1 MNRTPRTLLAL
12 TLALCLSGPVG
23 AADLL
28 EVYNQA
34 KAYDAQFASARAAL
48 DAGQEKYPQGL
59 AGLLP
64 VVSGAANTF
73 WNRVELPDTV
83 PPNPE
88 LFTFNSN
95 GWTVQLTQPLFRW
108 QNWEQFKQGELQV
121 AQAEATF
128 AAAGQDLIVRV
139 AQAYFD
145 ILNASDNLEFVKA
158 NKAAIA
164 EQLAQAKRNFE
175 VGTATITDT
184 NEAQARFDLAI
195 AQEIAAVNDLEVK
208 RRALQLLIG
217 DVPPALKP
225 LRPNIGLD
233 APGPNN
239 MDEWVTR
246 AQDQNFSVQ
255 AQEAVFEISKREVNR
270 QRAGHLPT
278 VDLVADYSE
287 NTNQNV
293 ATAALAPRR
302 QIDQSRI
309 GVQLNVPIFAGGAV
323 LSRTKEAVALQEKAR
338 QDLETV
344 RRTAQLEARRSFLN
358 VSNGL
363 AQVRALEQA
372 LVSSETSLQSN
383 RVGYEVG
390 VRINLDV
397 LNAVQQVFSTKRD
410 LAKARYDTIINGF
423 KLKQA
428 AGNLT
433 EEDVQRANALLQP

>member
-1 MNRTPRTLLAL
+1 MKRTHCTLPAMALA
-12 TLALCLSGPVG
+12 AALSGPLG

-48 DAGQEKYPQGL
+48 EAGREKYPQGQ

-64 VVSGAANTF
+64 TVNAAANTF
-73 WNRVELPDTV
+73 WNRAEIRDT
-83 PPNPE
+83 NQ
-88 LFTFNSN
+88 LFQYNSN
-95 GWTVQLTQPLFRW
+95 GWSVQLTQPLFRW

-121 AQAEATF
+121 VQAEATF
-128 AAAGQDLIVRV
+128 GAAGQDLIVRV

-145 ILNASDNLEFVKA
+145 ILNANDNLEFVKA

-184 NEAQARFDLAI
+184 NEAQARFDLAV

-208 RRALQLLIG
+208 RRALQLLVG
-217 DVPPALKP
+217 EVQPTLAP
-225 LRPNIGLD
+225 LNPKFELD
-233 APGPNN
+233 APSPNN
-239 MDEWVTR
+239 MDEWVAR
-246 AQDQNFSVQ
+246 AQDQNFNVQ
-255 AQEAVFEISKREVNR
+255 AQEAVLEISKREVNR

-278 VDLVADYSE
+278 VDIVGNYSE
-287 NTNQNV
+287 NTNQNLAV
-293 ATAALAPRR
+293 LAPRR
-302 QIDQSRI
+302 TIDQSQI
-309 GVQLNVPIFAGGAV
+309 GVQVNVPIFAGGSV
-323 LSRTKEAVALQEKAR
+323 LSRTREAVALQEKAR
-338 QDLETV
+338 QDLENV
-344 RRTAQLEARRSFLN
+344 RRTAVLEARRSFLN

-363 AQVRALEQA
+363 AQVKALDQA

-410 LAKARYDTIINGF
+410 LAKARYDTIVNGF

-433 EEDVQRANALLQP
+433 EEDVQRANALLGR

>member
-1 MNRTPRTLLAL
+1 MKRIQSALLGLAVSVAL
-12 TLALCLSGPVG
+12 ASPVR

-34 KAYDAQFASARAAL
+34 KGYDAQFAAARAAL
-48 DAGQEKYPQGL
+48 DAGKEKGPQGL

-64 VVSGAANTF
+64 NVAGTANTF
-73 WNRVELPDTV
+73 WNRARIQQTGD
-83 PPNPE
+83 

-108 QNWEQFKQGELQV
+108 QNWEAYKQGELQV
-121 AQAEATF
+121 LQAEATF
-128 AAAGQDLIVRV
+128 GAAGQDLVVRV

-145 ILNASDNLEFVKA
+145 VLQAGDNLEFVKA

-184 NEAQARFDLAI
+184 NEAQARYDLAN
-195 AQEIAAVNDLEVK
+195 AQEIAAINDLEVK
-208 RRALQLLIG
+208 QRALQLLIG
-217 DVPPALKP
+217 DVPPSLTKLP
-225 LRPNIGLD
+225 PTLQIESPT
-233 APGPNN
+233 PNN
-239 MDEWVTR
+239 MDEWVAR
-246 AQDQNFSVQ
+246 AQDQNFQVR
-255 AQEAVFEISKREVNR
+255 AQLAAVEVAKREIER
-270 QRAGHLPT
+270 QRAGHYPT
-278 VDLVADYSE
+278 VDLVGNVSD
-287 NTNQNV
+287 NTNQNL
-293 ATAALAPRR
+293 AILAPRR
-302 QIDQSRI
+302 TVEQTQI
-309 GVQLNVPIFAGGAV
+309 GVQIALPIFSGGSV
-323 LSRTKEAVALQEKAR
+323 LSRTREASALYEKSKS
-338 QDLETV
+338 DLDNV
-344 RRTAQLEARRSFLN
+344 RRSAVLDARRSFLN

-363 AQVRALEQA
+363 AQVKALEQA

-410 LAKARYDTIINGF
+410 LAKSRYDTIINGF

-433 EEDVQRANALLQP
+433 EEDVQRANALLAH

>member
-1 MNRTPRTLLAL
+1 MTRIRFALLGL
-12 TLALCLSGPVG
+12 TVAVAAAGPAQ

-34 KAYDAQFASARAAL
+34 KGYDAAYAAARAQL
-48 DAGQEKYPQGL
+48 EAGKEKGPQGL

-64 VVSGAANTF
+64 NVAGSANTF
-73 WNRVELPDTV
+73 WNRAEITQTDQ
-83 PPNPE
+83 

-108 QNWEQFKQGELQV
+108 QNWEAYKQGELQV
-121 AQAEATF
+121 VQAEATF
-128 AAAGQDLIVRV
+128 GAASQELIVRV

-145 ILNASDNLEFVKA
+145 VLQAEDNLAFVKA

-184 NEAQARFDLAI
+184 NEAQARFDLAA

-208 RRALQLLIG
+208 QRALQLVIG
-217 DVPPALKP
+217 NVPDKLAP
-225 LRPNIGLD
+225 LRPTLQIESPD
-233 APGPNN
+233 PNN
-239 MDEWVTR
+239 MDDWVTR
-246 AQDQNFSVQ
+246 AQDQNFQVRAQQ
-255 AQEAVFEISKREVNR
+255 AAVEVARREVER
-270 QRAGHLPT
+270 QRAGHYPT
-278 VDLVADYSE
+278 IDFVTNASA
-287 NTNQNV
+287 NTNQNL
-293 ATAALAPRR
+293 AILAPRR
-302 QIDQSRI
+302 TIDQTQV
-309 GVQLNVPIFAGGAV
+309 GVQLNLPIFSGGSV
-323 LSRTKEAVALQEKAR
+323 LSRTREAAALWDKSR
-338 QDLETV
+338 SDLDQV
-344 RRTAQLEARRSFLN
+344 RRTAELDARRSFLN

-363 AQVRALEQA
+363 AQVKALEQA

-410 LAKARYDTIINGF
+410 LAKARYDTILNGF
-423 KLKQA
+423 RLRQA
-428 AGNLT
+428 AGVLN
-433 EEDVQRANALLQP
+433 EQDIERANALLVR

>member
-1 MNRTPRTLLAL
+1 MKRIPVALLG
-12 TLALCLSGPVG
+12 LAVAAGFAGP
-23 AADLL
+23 ARASDLL

-34 KAYDAQFASARAAL
+34 KSYDAAYAAAQAQL
-48 DAGQEKYPQGL
+48 EAGKEKYPQGL

-64 VVSGAANTF
+64 NIAGSANTF
-73 WNRVELPDTV
+73 WNRVKLPDQT
-83 PPNPE
+83 PE
-88 LFTFNSN
+88 PLFTFNSN

-108 QNWEQFKQGELQV
+108 QNWEAFKQGELQV

-128 AAAGQDLIVRV
+128 GAAAQELIVRV

-145 ILNASDNLEFVKA
+145 VLQAEDNLAFVKA

-184 NEAQARFDLAI
+184 NEAQARFDLAA

-208 RRALQLLIG
+208 QRALQLLIG
-217 DVPPALKP
+217 DVPPALTP
-225 LRPNIGLD
+225 LRAQLQIDVPQ
-233 APGPNN
+233 PNN
-239 MDEWVTR
+239 MDEWVAR
-246 AQDQNFSVQ
+246 AQDENFQVRAQQ
-255 AQEAVFEISKREVNR
+255 AAVEIAKREISR
-270 QRAGHLPT
+270 QRAGHYPT
-278 VDLVADYSE
+278 VDFVTNASS
-287 NTNQNV
+287 NINQNV
-293 ATAALAPRR
+293 ATAAVAPRR
-302 QIDQSRI
+302 TIDQTQV
-309 GVQLNVPIFAGGAV
+309 GVQVALPIFSGGSV
-323 LSRTKEAVALQEKAR
+323 LSRTREAAALADKAVS
-338 QDLETV
+338 DLDQV
-344 RRTAQLEARRSFLN
+344 RRTAVLDARRSFLN

-363 AQVRALEQA
+363 AQVKALEQA

-433 EEDVQRANALLQP
+433 EQDVERANSLLAH

>member
-1 MNRTPRTLLAL
+1 MAVAAALA
-12 TLALCLSGPVG
+12 GP
-23 AADLL
+23 ARASDLV

-34 KAYDAQFASARAAL
+34 KGYDAQFAAAKAAL
-48 DAGQEKYPQGL
+48 EAGKEKGPQGL

-64 VVSGAANTF
+64 NVAGSANTF
-73 WNRVELPDTV
+73 WNRAEITQTND
-83 PPNPE
+83 

-95 GWTVQLTQPLFRW
+95 GWTVQLTQPIFRW
-108 QNWEQFKQGELQV
+108 QNWEAYKQGELQV
-121 AQAEATF
+121 LQAEATF
-128 AAAGQDLIVRV
+128 GAAGQDLVVRV

-145 ILNASDNLEFVKA
+145 VLQAGDNLEFVKA

-184 NEAQARFDLAI
+184 NEAQARFDLAA

-208 RRALQLLIG
+208 KRALQLLIG
-217 DVPPALKP
+217 DVPATLTP
-225 LRPNIGLD
+225 LRTTLQIDSPE
-233 APGPNN
+233 PNN
-239 MDEWVTR
+239 MDEWVAR
-246 AQDQNFSVQ
+246 AQDQNFQVR
-255 AQEAVFEISKREVNR
+255 AQEAAVQIAKREIER
-270 QRAGHLPT
+270 QRAGHYPT
-278 VDLVADYSE
+278 VDLVGNVSN
-287 NTNQNV
+287 NTNQNL
-293 ATAALAPRR
+293 AILAPRR
-302 QIDQSRI
+302 TVDQTQI
-309 GVQLNVPIFAGGAV
+309 GVQIALPIFSGGSV
-323 LSRTKEAVALQEKAR
+323 LSRTREAVALSDKAR
-338 QDLETV
+338 SDLDNV
-344 RRTAQLEARRSFLN
+344 RRSAALDARRSFLN

-363 AQVRALEQA
+363 AQVKALEQA

-410 LAKARYDTIINGF
+410 LAKSRYDTIINGF

-433 EEDVQRANALLQP
+433 EDDIQRANALLAH

>member
-1 MNRTPRTLLAL
+1 LLAL
-12 TLALCLSGPVG
+12 IVAGSLSGPLY

-34 KAYDAQFASARAAL
+34 KAYDAQFASSRAAL
-48 DAGQEKYPQGL
+48 EAGQEKYPQGL

-73 WNRVELPDTV
+73 WNRVELRDTDQ
-83 PPNPE
+83 
-88 LFTFNSN
+88 TFGYNSN

-128 AAAGQDLIVRV
+128 GAAGQDLIVRV

-145 ILNASDNLEFVKA
+145 ILNAMDNLEFVKA

-184 NEAQARFDLAI
+184 NEAQARFDLAV
-195 AQEIAAVNDLEVK
+195 AQEIAAINDLEVK

-217 DVPPALKP
+217 DVPPTLKP
-225 LRPNIGLD
+225 LKPNIGLD

-239 MDEWVTR
+239 MDEWVAR
-246 AQDQNFSVQ
+246 AQDQNFNVQ
-255 AQEAVFEISKREVNR
+255 AQSAVFEIAKREVNR

-278 VDLVADYSE
+278 VDLIADTSS
-287 NTNQNV
+287 NTNQNIAV
-293 ATAALAPRR
+293 TALAPRR
-302 QIDQSRI
+302 TIDQNRI
-309 GVQLNVPIFAGGAV
+309 GVQLNVPLFAGGAV
-323 LSRTKEAVALQEKAR
+323 VSRTKEAVALQEKAR

-344 RRTAQLEARRSFLN
+344 RRTAQLDARRSFLN

-363 AQVRALEQA
+363 AQVKALEQA

>member
-1 MNRTPRTLLAL
+1 MKRIRFALLGMAVAAAL
-12 TLALCLSGPVG
+12 AGP
-23 AADLL
+23 ARASDLV

-34 KAYDAQFASARAAL
+34 KGYDAQFAAAKAAL
-48 DAGQEKYPQGL
+48 EAGKEKGPQGL

-64 VVSGAANTF
+64 NVAGSANTF
-73 WNRVELPDTV
+73 WNRAEITQTND
-83 PPNPE
+83 

-95 GWTVQLTQPLFRW
+95 GWTVQLTQPIFRW
-108 QNWEQFKQGELQV
+108 QNWEAYKQGELQV
-121 AQAEATF
+121 LQAEATF
-128 AAAGQDLIVRV
+128 GAAGQDLVVRV

-145 ILNASDNLEFVKA
+145 VLQAGDNLEFVKA

-184 NEAQARFDLAI
+184 NEAQARFDLAA

-208 RRALQLLIG
+208 KRALQLLIG
-217 DVPPALKP
+217 DVPATLTP
-225 LRPNIGLD
+225 LRTTLQIDSPE
-233 APGPNN
+233 PNN
-239 MDEWVTR
+239 MDEWVAR
-246 AQDQNFSVQ
+246 AQDQNFQVR
-255 AQEAVFEISKREVNR
+255 AQEAAVQIAKREIER
-270 QRAGHLPT
+270 QRAGHYPT
-278 VDLVADYSE
+278 VDLVGNVSN
-287 NTNQNV
+287 NTNQNL
-293 ATAALAPRR
+293 AILAPRR
-302 QIDQSRI
+302 TVDQTQI
-309 GVQLNVPIFAGGAV
+309 GVQIALPIFSGGSV
-323 LSRTKEAVALQEKAR
+323 LSRTREAVALSDKAR
-338 QDLETV
+338 SDLDNV
-344 RRTAQLEARRSFLN
+344 RRSAALDARRSFLN

-363 AQVRALEQA
+363 AQVKALEQA

-410 LAKARYDTIINGF
+410 LAKSRYDTIINGF

-433 EEDVQRANALLQP
+433 EDDIQRANALLAH

>member
-12 TLALCLSGPVG
+12 ILAGSLSGPLG

-34 KAYDAQFASARAAL
+34 KAYDAQFASARSAL
-48 DAGQEKYPQGL
+48 EAGQEKYPQGL

-64 VVSGAANTF
+64 VISGAANTF
-73 WNRVELPDTV
+73 WNRVELPDDS
-83 PPNPE
+83 PPPI
-88 LFTFNSN
+88 FGYNSN

-128 AAAGQDLIVRV
+128 GAAGQDLIVRV

-145 ILNASDNLEFVKA
+145 ILNAVDNLEFVKA

-184 NEAQARFDLAI
+184 NEAQARFDLAV
-195 AQEIAAVNDLEVK
+195 AQEIAAINDLEVK
-208 RRALQLLIG
+208 RRTLQLLIG
-217 DVPPALKP
+217 DVPPTLKP
-225 LRPNIGLD
+225 LKPNIGLD

-239 MDEWVTR
+239 MDEWVAR
-246 AQDQNFSVQ
+246 AQDQNFNVQ

-278 VDLVADYSE
+278 VDLIADTGS
-287 NTNQNV
+287 NTNQNI
-293 ATAALAPRR
+293 ATTAIAPRR
-302 QIDQSRI
+302 QIDQNRI
-309 GVQLNVPIFAGGAV
+309 GVQLNLPLFAGGAV
-323 LSRTKEAVALQEKAR
+323 VSRTREAVALQEKAR

-344 RRTAQLEARRSFLN
+344 RRTAQLDARRSFLN

>member
-12 TLALCLSGPVG
+12 LLAVGLSGPLR

-34 KAYDAQFASARAAL
+34 KAYDAQFAAARAAL
-48 DAGQEKYPQGL
+48 DAGKEKYPQGL

-64 VVSGAANTF
+64 VVNGAANTF
-73 WNRVELPDTV
+73 WNRVELPDAA
-83 PPNPE
+83 PPN

-145 ILNASDNLEFVKA
+145 ILNAVDNLEFVKA

-184 NEAQARFDLAI
+184 NEAQARFDLAT

-208 RRALQLLIG
+208 RRALQQLIG

-225 LRPNIGLD
+225 LRPNIVLE
-233 APGPNN
+233 APAPNN
-239 MDEWVTR
+239 MDDWVGR

-278 VDLVADYSE
+278 LDLVTDYSE

-302 QIDQSRI
+302 QIDQTRI

-323 LSRTKEAVALQEKAR
+323 VSRTKEAVALQEKAR
-338 QDLETV
+338 NDLENV
-344 RRTAQLEARRSFLN
+344 RRTAQLDARRSFLN

-363 AQVRALEQA
+363 AQVKALEQA

-423 KLKQA
+423 RLKQA

-433 EEDVQRANALLQP
+433 EEDVQRANVLLLP

>member
-12 TLALCLSGPVG
+12 ILALGLSGPVA
-23 AADLL
+23 AADLI

-34 KAYDAQFASARAAL
+34 KAYDAQFASARSAL
-48 DAGQEKYPQGL
+48 DAGQEKYPQGR

-64 VVSGAANTF
+64 VISGAANTF
-73 WNRVELPDTV
+73 WNRAEVHDLTPPTPD
-83 PPNPE
+83 

-95 GWTVQLTQPLFRW
+95 GWTVQMTQPLFRW

-121 AQAEATF
+121 VQAEATF
-128 AAAGQDLIVRV
+128 GAAGQDLIVRV

-145 ILNASDNLEFVKA
+145 ILNAEDNLEFVKA

-184 NEAQARFDLAI
+184 NEAQARFDLAV

-217 DVPPALKP
+217 DLPPTLKP

-233 APGPNN
+233 APAPNN
-239 MDEWVTR
+239 MDDWVAR
-246 AQDQNFSVQ
+246 AGDQNFNVQ
-255 AQEAVFEISKREVNR
+255 AQGAVFEISKREVNR

-278 VDLVADYSE
+278 VDLVADTSS
-287 NTNQNV
+287 NINQ
-293 ATAALAPRR
+293 TLGAAFAPRR
-302 QIDQSRI
+302 QIDTNRI
-309 GVQLNVPIFAGGAV
+309 GVQVNVPIFAGGSV
-323 LSRTKEAVALQEKAR
+323 VSRTREAVALQEKAR

-344 RRTAQLEARRSFLN
+344 RRTAQLDARRSFLN

-363 AQVRALEQA
+363 AQVKALEQA

-433 EEDVQRANALLQP
+433 EEDLQRANALLQP

>member
-1 MNRTPRTLLAL
+1 M
-12 TLALCLSGPVG
+12 
-23 AADLL
+23 
-28 EVYNQA
+28 
-34 KAYDAQFASARAAL
+34 
-48 DAGQEKYPQGL
+48 
-59 AGLLP
+59 
-64 VVSGAANTF
+64 
-73 WNRVELPDTV
+73 
-83 PPNPE
+83 
-88 LFTFNSN
+88 
-95 GWTVQLTQPLFRW
+95 QLTQPLFRW

-121 AQAEATF
+121 AQAESTF

-145 ILNASDNLEFVKA
+145 ILNAGDNLEFVKA
-158 NKAAIA
+158 NKAAIS

-184 NEAQARFDLAI
+184 NEAQARFDLAV

-217 DVPPALKP
+217 DVPPGLKP
-225 LRPNIGLD
+225 LRPKVELD
-233 APGPNN
+233 VPAPNN

-246 AQDQNFSVQ
+246 AQEQNFNVQ

-278 VDLVADYSE
+278 LDLVTDYSE

-302 QIDQSRI
+302 QIDQARI
-309 GVQLNVPIFAGGAV
+309 GVQLNVPLFAGGAV
-323 LSRTKEAVALQEKAR
+323 VSRTREAVALQEKAR
-338 QDLETV
+338 NDLENV
-344 RRTAQLEARRSFLN
+344 RRAAQLDARRSFLN

-423 KLKQA
+423 RLKQA

-433 EEDVQRANALLQP
+433 EEDVQRANALLLP

>member
-12 TLALCLSGPVG
+12 LLALGLAGPVA
-23 AADLL
+23 AADLI

-34 KAYDAQFASARAAL
+34 KGYDAQFAAARAAL
-48 DAGQEKYPQGL
+48 EAGQEKYPQGR

-64 VVSGAANTF
+64 VISAGANTF
-73 WNRVELPDTV
+73 WNRMEIQHIDPAV
-83 PPNPE
+83 PG
-88 LFTFNSN
+88 LYQYNSN
-95 GWTVQLTQPLFRW
+95 GWTVQMTQPLFRW

-121 AQAEATF
+121 VQAEATF
-128 AAAGQDLIVRV
+128 GAAGQDLIVRV

-145 ILNASDNLEFVKA
+145 ILNAEDNLEFVKA

-184 NEAQARFDLAI
+184 NEAQARYDLAV
-195 AQEIAAVNDLEVK
+195 AQEIASVNDLEVR

-225 LRPNIGLD
+225 LRPSIELD
-233 APGPNN
+233 VPAPNN
-239 MDEWVTR
+239 MDEWVAR
-246 AQDQNFSVQ
+246 AQDQNFNVQ
-255 AQEAVFEISKREVNR
+255 AQDAVFEISKREVNR

-278 VDLVADYSE
+278 VDLVGNVGN
-287 NTNQNV
+287 NTNLLTG
-293 ATAALAPRR
+293 ATAIATRR
-302 QIDQSRI
+302 QIDQTQI
-309 GVQLNVPIFAGGAV
+309 GLQFNLPLFAGGSV

-344 RRTAQLEARRSFLN
+344 RRTAQLDARRSFLN

-363 AQVRALEQA
+363 AQVKALEQA

-410 LAKARYDTIINGF
+410 LAKARYDTIMNGF
-423 KLKQA
+423 RLKQA

-433 EEDVQRANALLQP
+433 EEDLQRANRLLQP

>member
-1 MNRTPRTLLAL
+1 MRRIRYALLGLAVATAL
-12 TLALCLSGPVG
+12 GG
-23 AADLL
+23 AARASDLL

-34 KAYDAQFASARAAL
+34 KGYDSQYAAAQAAL
-48 DAGQEKYPQGL
+48 AAGKEKYPQGL

-64 VVSGAANTF
+64 NIAGSVNTF
-73 WNRVELPDTV
+73 WNRAENVSVT
-83 PPNPE
+83 PNN

-108 QNWEQFKQGELQV
+108 QNWEAYKQGELQV
-121 AQAEATF
+121 VQAEATF
-128 AAAGQDLIVRV
+128 GAAAQDLIVRV

-145 ILNASDNLEFVKA
+145 VLEAEDNLAFVKA

-184 NEAQARFDLAI
+184 NEAQARYDLAA
-195 AQEIAAVNDLEVK
+195 AQEIAAINDLEVK
-208 RRALQLLIG
+208 KRALQLLIG
-217 DVPPALKP
+217 DVPPVLAP
-225 LRPNIGLD
+225 LRPTLQLEE
-233 APGPNN
+233 PKPNN
-239 MDEWVTR
+239 MDAWVTR
-246 AQDQNFSVQ
+246 AQDENFQVRAQQ
-255 AQEAVFEISKREVNR
+255 AAVEIAKREVGR
-270 QRAGHLPT
+270 QRAGHFPT
-278 VDLVADYSE
+278 IDLVGNVSA
-287 NTNQNV
+287 NTNQQL
-293 ATAALAPRR
+293 ALFAPRQR
-302 QIDQSRI
+302 IEQTQI
-309 GVQLNVPIFAGGAV
+309 GVQLNLPIFSGGAV
-323 LSRTKEAVALQEKAR
+323 LSRTREAVALSDKAVS
-338 QDLETV
+338 DLDSV
-344 RRTAQLEARRSFLN
+344 RRSAVLDARSSFLN

-363 AQVRALEQA
+363 AQVKALEQA

-433 EEDVQRANALLQP
+433 EDDIQRANGLLAH

>member
-1 MNRTPRTLLAL
+1 MKRIRFALLGLAVAAAL
-12 TLALCLSGPVG
+12 AGPVR
-23 AADLL
+23 ASDLL

-34 KAYDAQFASARAAL
+34 KGYDAAYAAAQAQL
-48 DAGQEKYPQGL
+48 EAGKEKYPQGL

-64 VVSGAANTF
+64 NIAGSANTF
-73 WNRVELPDTV
+73 WNRAEITQTDQ
-83 PPNPE
+83 

-108 QNWEQFKQGELQV
+108 QNWEAFKQGELQV

-128 AAAGQDLIVRV
+128 GAAAQDLIVRV

-145 ILNASDNLEFVKA
+145 VLQAGDNLAFVKA

-184 NEAQARFDLAI
+184 NEAQARFDLAA
-195 AQEIAAVNDLEVK
+195 AQEIAAINDLEVK
-208 RRALQLLIG
+208 KRALQLLIG
-217 DVPPALKP
+217 DVPPSLTP
-225 LRPNIGLD
+225 LRTQLQIDSPQ
-233 APGPNN
+233 PNN
-239 MDEWVTR
+239 MDEWVAR
-246 AQDQNFSVQ
+246 AQDENFQVRAQQ
-255 AQEAVFEISKREVNR
+255 AAAEIAKREIER
-270 QRAGHLPT
+270 QRAGHYPT
-278 VDLVADYSE
+278 VDFVTNASA
-287 NTNQNV
+287 NTNQNL
-293 ATAALAPRR
+293 AILAPRR
-302 QIDQSRI
+302 TIDQTQV
-309 GVQLNVPIFAGGAV
+309 GVQLALPIFSGGSV
-323 LSRTKEAVALQEKAR
+323 LSRTREAAALSDKAVS
-338 QDLETV
+338 DLDQV
-344 RRTAQLEARRSFLN
+344 RRTAVLDARRSFLN

-363 AQVRALEQA
+363 AQVKALEQA

-433 EEDVQRANALLQP
+433 EQDVERANSLLAH

>member
-1 MNRTPRTLLAL
+1 MMNRTPRALLAFL
-12 TLALCLSGPVG
+12 VGVALAGPVR

-28 EVYNQA
+28 EVYNRA
-34 KAYDAQFASARAAL
+34 KAYDAQFAAARNTL
-48 DAGQEKYPQGL
+48 QAGQEKYPQGL

-64 VVSGAANTF
+64 VINGSANTF
-73 WNRVELPDTV
+73 WNRVELPDTS
-83 PPNPE
+83 PPP
-88 LFTFNSN
+88 LFSFNSN

-121 AQAEATF
+121 AQAESTF

-145 ILNASDNLEFVKA
+145 ILNAGDNLEFVKA
-158 NKAAIA
+158 NKAAIS

-184 NEAQARFDLAI
+184 NEAQARFDLAV

-217 DVPPALKP
+217 DVPPGLKP
-225 LRPNIGLD
+225 LRPKVELD
-233 APGPNN
+233 VPAPNN

-246 AQDQNFSVQ
+246 AQEQNFNVQ

-278 VDLVADYSE
+278 LDLVTDYSE

-302 QIDQSRI
+302 QIDQARI
-309 GVQLNVPIFAGGAV
+309 GVQLNVPLFAGGAV
-323 LSRTKEAVALQEKAR
+323 VSRTREAVALQEKAR
-338 QDLETV
+338 NDLENV
-344 RRTAQLEARRSFLN
+344 RRAAQLDARRSFLN

-423 KLKQA
+423 RLKQA

-433 EEDVQRANALLQP
+433 EEDVQRANALLLP

>member
-1 MNRTPRTLLAL
+1 MKRIRFALLGLAVAAAL
-12 TLALCLSGPVG
+12 AGPVR
-23 AADLL
+23 ASDLL

-34 KAYDAQFASARAAL
+34 KGYDAAYAAAQAQL
-48 DAGQEKYPQGL
+48 EAGKEKYPQGL

-64 VVSGAANTF
+64 NIAGTANTF
-73 WNRVELPDTV
+73 WNRAEITQTDQ
-83 PPNPE
+83 

-108 QNWEQFKQGELQV
+108 QNWEAFKQGELQV

-128 AAAGQDLIVRV
+128 GAAAQDLIVRV

-145 ILNASDNLEFVKA
+145 VLQAGDNLAFVKA

-184 NEAQARFDLAI
+184 NEAQARFDLAA
-195 AQEIAAVNDLEVK
+195 AQEIAAINDLEVK
-208 RRALQLLIG
+208 KRALQLLIG
-217 DVPPALKP
+217 DVPPSLTP
-225 LRPNIGLD
+225 LRTQLQIDSPQ
-233 APGPNN
+233 PNN
-239 MDEWVTR
+239 MDEWVAR
-246 AQDQNFSVQ
+246 AQDENFQVRAQQ
-255 AQEAVFEISKREVNR
+255 AAVEIAKREIER
-270 QRAGHLPT
+270 QRAGHYPT
-278 VDLVADYSE
+278 VDFVTNASA
-287 NTNQNV
+287 NTNQNL
-293 ATAALAPRR
+293 AILAPRR
-302 QIDQSRI
+302 TIDQTQV
-309 GVQLNVPIFAGGAV
+309 GVQLALPIFSGGSV
-323 LSRTKEAVALQEKAR
+323 LSRTREAAALSDKAVS
-338 QDLETV
+338 DLDQV
-344 RRTAQLEARRSFLN
+344 RRTAVLDARRSFLN

-363 AQVRALEQA
+363 AQVKALEQA

-433 EEDVQRANALLQP
+433 EQDVERANSLLAH